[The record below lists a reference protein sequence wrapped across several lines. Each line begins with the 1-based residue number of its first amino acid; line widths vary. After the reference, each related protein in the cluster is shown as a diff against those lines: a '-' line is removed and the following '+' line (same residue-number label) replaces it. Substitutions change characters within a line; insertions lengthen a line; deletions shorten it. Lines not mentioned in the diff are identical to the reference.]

1 VAAGVTGVDVAPR
14 RAGAGMRIGEAAAR
28 AAVSPRTLRYY
39 EELGLLSPSGRSPG
53 GNRRYSEADVERVLR
68 IRELKDLMGFDLD
81 HIRAVV
87 GAEARL
93 GELREQYLSGADA
106 ARRRELLLEAIE
118 INDRLRG
125 GVRDKLA
132 RTQEFLAGL
141 EAKAARYREVLV
153 ELKP

>member
-1 VAAGVTGVDVAPR
+1 VTGVGVAPR
-14 RAGAGMRIGEAAAR
+14 RPGSGAGMRIGEAAAR

-53 GNRRYSEADVERVLR
+53 GDRRYSEADVERLLR

-81 HIRAVV
+81 QIRAVI

-93 GELREQYLSGADA
+93 GELRAQYLSGVDA

-118 INDRLRG
+118 INDRLRTD
-125 GVRDKLA
+125 VKDKLA

-141 EAKAARYREVLV
+141 DAKAARYREVLA
-153 ELKP
+153 ELKA